1 MSNNHILAAE
11 VKRIFSDLD
20 DVIRRVQREPT
31 GILPASVTTG
41 HYTDR
46 LELIGAQPDG
56 DDTDPDLPSLIE
68 AGGRGLEKIRRSEEE
83 GVDLS
88 PIERIGIEAIIHLEG
103 RPALLVKDDSF
114 EKPPAE
120 WDVLNRHREVIENNI
135 PRVGRIEVEGHPR
148 LDWVGT
154 GFLVAPDVIMTN
166 RHVAVE
172 FSQRDWIFRWK
183 FMPEMTARIDLK
195 EEINNDAELECEL
208 GEVIGIHPL
217 LDLALLRVMNPNC
230 TSQLSP
236 LSIQSNPLD
245 NYLDR
250 EVYTIGYPAWDGRR
264 NEPIPM
270 RRIFSNIYNV
280 KRLQPGRIMD
290 ESVHGLVFRHDCST
304 LGGNSGS
311 CVFDL
316 ESGQVLGLHYS
327 GRYRQANKA
336 IPLWKLTRNRLLKR
350 AGVNFA

>member
-1 MSNNHILAAE
+1 MGNDKALAAE
-11 VKRIFSDLD
+11 VKRMFSDLD
-20 DVIRRVQREPT
+20 DVIQRVQREPER
-31 GILPASVTTG
+31 ILPASVSSG
-41 HYTDR
+41 HYVDR

-68 AGGRGLEKIRRSEEE
+68 AGGRGLEKIRRSKEED
-83 GVDLS
+83 VNLS
-88 PIERIGIEAIIHLEG
+88 PVERIGIEAIIHLEG
-103 RPALLVKDDSF
+103 RPALLVKDASF

-120 WDVLNRHREVIENNI
+120 WDVLERHRGTIEKNI
-135 PRVGRIEVEGHPR
+135 PRVGRIEVDCHPR

-166 RHVAVE
+166 KHVALE
-172 FSQRDWIFRWK
+172 FSRRDWIIRWK
-183 FMPEMTARIDLK
+183 FIPEMTARIDLK
-195 EEINNDAELECEL
+195 EEINNDEELECEL

-217 LDLALLRVMNPNC
+217 LDLALLRVMNPDC

-236 LSIQSNPLD
+236 LTIQSIPPD
-245 NYLDR
+245 KYLDR

-264 NEPIPM
+264 NEPVPM
-270 RRIFSNIYNV
+270 RRIFSNVYNV

-290 ESVHGLVFRHDCST
+290 DNIRGMVFRHDCST

-316 ESGQVLGLHYS
+316 ESGRVLGLHYS